1 MVDKRY
7 RAFISYSHRD
17 REVGERLHRKLEAY
31 RVPRKLIGAMT
42 REGSVPQRLTP
53 IFRDREDLPTSGDLS
68 ASVETALERSRF
80 LIVLCSPAAATSEWV
95 DKEVT
100 RFKKIHGED
109 RLLGVIINSDAT
121 AGVSESEKL
130 FPRSLRYRINAD
142 GEISDIPAEPLA
154 ADMRETGDGEKY
166 ALLKIVAGLLGVGLD
181 DLVQRDQNRR
191 NQNMKIATAGLSAA
205 TLLMAGLTWFAL
217 DARTEAQMQRREA
230 ESLVEFMLT
239 DLRNK
244 LETVGRLDALDSTG
258 EKLLDYY
265 AAQNP
270 DRLDAFSLSRRA
282 KAQLLVGDIDQRRND
297 LVSALAAY
305 EAAAATTDELLSRE
319 PNNPD
324 RVFDHA
330 QSVFYVGYI
339 AHQRGDLSTAETNLG
354 EYLDLARKLVAIDAI
369 NPKWRMEL
377 AFATSNLGALEF
389 ARDAWPDAV
398 SYFEQSAAAWRV
410 MRNAD
415 PADDT
420 FAVQYAYALSWLALA
435 KMEQGEYA
443 DANAVISEQL
453 EIYAPILERR
463 PDDTQIIDPV
473 AVAKRR
479 LAETS
484 LAIGNTIDAGTIIEE
499 AKRISDRLVAR
510 DQDNAFW
517 KRDAAQVEVL
527 RSQIASLDNDVTK
540 ETETAD
546 RAVALAASVVKM
558 DASDLSAQKV
568 HARALA
574 RRVLAGGDPLVR
586 NNAAA
591 RLLEK
596 FEAARS
602 ADRPDFDIIGEGGLA
617 LGKFYGDLGNETR
630 SAEFYRTA
638 LDILQNDQNRLSA
651 TERFTMYRLCKVTNN
666 NNACEPIANTL
677 KASDYNHPLFVALQ
691 DGAP

>member
-1 MVDKRY
+1 MVDQRY

-17 REVGERLHRKLEAY
+17 REAGERLHRKLEAY
-31 RVPRKLIGAMT
+31 RVPRKLVGAMT

-68 ASVETALERSRF
+68 ASVEKALERSRF
-80 LIVLCSPAAATSEWV
+80 LIVLCSPAAAASEWV
-95 DKEVT
+95 DKEVA
-100 RFKKIHGED
+100 RFKKLHGED
-109 RLLGVIINSDAT
+109 RLLGVIIDNEVT
-121 AGVSESEKL
+121 AGVSDPAKL
-130 FPRSLRYRINAD
+130 FPPSLRYRIDAD
-142 GEISDIPAEPLA
+142 GKISDVAAEPLA

-166 ALLKIVAGLLGVGLD
+166 ALLKVVAGLLGVGLD

-191 NQNMKIATAGLSAA
+191 NRNMKIATGGLSIA
-205 TLLMAGLTWFAL
+205 TLAMAGLTWFAL

-230 ESLVEFMLT
+230 EGLVEFMLT
-239 DLRNK
+239 DLRDK

-265 AAQNP
+265 EAQNP
-270 DRLDAFSLSRRA
+270 DRLDAISLSRRA

-297 LVSALAAY
+297 LDAALTAY
-305 EAAAATTDELLSRE
+305 EAAAATTEELLSRE
-319 PNNPD
+319 PHNPD
-324 RVFDHA
+324 RMFDHA

-339 AHQRGDLSTAETNLG
+339 AHQRGDLATAETHLG
-354 EYLDLARKLVAIDAI
+354 GYLDLAKKLVAFDAA

-389 ARDAWPDAV
+389 ARETWADAV

-410 MRNAD
+410 MRDAD
-415 PADDT
+415 PSDDT
-420 FAVQYAYALSWLALA
+420 FAIEYAYALSWLALA

-453 EIYAPILERR
+453 EVYAPLLQRR

-473 AVAKRR
+473 AVAKSR

-484 LAIGNTIDAGTIIEE
+484 LAMGEVADAAATIED

-510 DQDNAFW
+510 DPDNAFW
-517 KRDAAQVEVL
+517 KRDAAQVEIL
-527 RSQIASLDNDVTK
+527 RSQMAFLKSDKAL

-546 RAVALAASVVKM
+546 RAVALAASVVEM
-558 DASDLSAQKV
+558 DGSDISAQKV
-568 HARALA
+568 YARALA

-586 NNAAA
+586 NNAAS

-596 FEAARS
+596 FEIARN
-602 ADRPDFDIIGEGGLA
+602 ADRPDLDIIGEGGLA
-617 LGKFYGDLGNETR
+617 LGNYYSDMSDEPR
-630 SAEFYRTA
+630 SAELFRTA
-638 LDILQNDQNRLSA
+638 LEIMQSNKARLSA
-651 TERFTMYRLCKVTNN
+651 VERFSMYRLCKTANKD
-666 NNACEPIANTL
+666 AECRLIASEL
-677 KASDYNHPLFVALQ
+677 QASGYSHPMFAALR
-691 DGAP
+691 DGAE